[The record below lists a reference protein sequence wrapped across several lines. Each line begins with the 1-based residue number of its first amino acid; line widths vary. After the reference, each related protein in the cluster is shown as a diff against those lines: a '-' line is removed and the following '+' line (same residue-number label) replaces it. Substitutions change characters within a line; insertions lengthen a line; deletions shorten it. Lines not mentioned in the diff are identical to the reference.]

1 MGRSAAAVMQKRPCL
16 ALKLQV
22 ANFGFVLSETGDVV
36 PRHGFTVWLSV
47 AVWASCFSGVL
58 DDSFP
63 GLQFNLESLPALL
76 ASQCPYPPV
85 HSFIV
90 PPRVRAVEYAR
101 IRSKC
106 QRELCNVRKTT
117 NKVVYLLPSR
127 DFCLLTFS
135 RAFWISRISFSCFSE
150 SFLDCSNS
158 LRLFSN
164 SCSTSFGIRT

>member
-1 MGRSAAAVMQKRPCL
+1 VDS
-16 ALKLQV
+16 
-22 ANFGFVLSETGDVV
+22 VLSETGDVV

-58 DDSFP
+58 DDSFA

-150 SFLDCSNS
+150 SFWTVLIACDYFLTAALLPSA
-158 LRLFSN
+158 
-164 SCSTSFGIRT
+164 FGHDTISGLVSQVCC

>member
-1 MGRSAAAVMQKRPCL
+1 MWCQGTVSPSGLFWQCGQAASLAYWMILSPGFNSTSKVSRHFWHLNVHIPRSI
-16 ALKLQV
+16 
-22 ANFGFVLSETGDVV
+22 
-36 PRHGFTVWLSV
+36 
-47 AVWASCFSGVL
+47 
-58 DDSFP
+58 
-63 GLQFNLESLPALL
+63 ALL
-76 ASQCPYPPV
+76 S
-85 HSFIV
+85 

-150 SFLDCSNS
+150 SFWTVLIACDYFLTAALLPSA
-158 LRLFSN
+158 
-164 SCSTSFGIRT
+164 FGHDTISGLVSQVCC